1 MSINLCTAS
10 ARELVQW
17 LPSMFNF
24 SSAEEFVYLRLEK
37 PHFGVQDLARI
48 TERPVRDWL
57 KLLNDEVAVIRP
69 AEKTPP
75 KSLFIEES
83 SESDDQEPQGAMKSP
98 PAPSRTD
105 MDNFDS
111 ILSVVPKGGVYSGKG
126 HFTPA
131 PKMKPSKSRKG
142 RGLGDLKSMDHT
154 AKAGIYAAPGKS
166 YPNVKSQEYSS
177 QQHGAFK
184 SRSHPHTEAGDY
196 AAPGMYPQTS
206 RTYPHT
212 EAGYYAAPGM
222 YPPSFRMNP
231 HTEAGEYAAPH
242 HGMYPKHSQQP
253 RLLEQRWRN
262 TDTVAGKNAEPG
274 MYQQYQTRGE
284 MQGKTGWASYEQK
297 HFQQESEDEYDSDEN
312 YHTYGNMRSA
322 VHDMRKSSHNQK
334 EIYNPKTRRAVGSTQ
349 GETSHRDDFTSPSKS
364 NRSSLRSPSQ
374 NIHREGRYS
383 RRSKTRSPTQSPS
396 TRYRRH
402 SSKSR
407 TTKKS
412 RSKKHHRSEKKHHR
426 HRSSSYSSED
436 SSSSSDD
443 SQTSDDSY
451 SSDDSSRERRH
462 SYSSSDESTEER
474 HKRKH
479 HRRRKRSPLPPK
491 MTIYKGDNTWDSF
504 IFQFK
509 RTAKRYDWSSRK
521 KADRLVD
528 CLGGKALEYVREL
541 HLERDFR
548 QMVKK
553 LTRRFGVKDAPGT
566 VRRELPLLKQEETET
581 LEEFSQRVH
590 FRVMDGFPGAKERT
604 IEQLAVEHFLKGCK
618 DRKAASIAMDKN
630 PTKIHRAVKY
640 TKDAI
645 NNRNVIYGKM
655 PLTQSARKVTFYE
668 EEDENRYGY
677 DESYNIRTAKTGSED
692 DSKKTDFGKMTFE
705 LQKTTNQ
712 RFENLEAMMKQLM
725 ARTKYRPPQSPPQS
739 ARKPEESVCFKCKNR
754 GHFQRDCPSNTSS
767 PNNSSPASPSNIK
780 EKSN

>member
-142 RGLGDLKSMDHT
+142 RGLGDLKSMDQT
-154 AKAGIYAAPGKS
+154 TKAGI
-166 YPNVKSQEYSS
+166 
-177 QQHGAFK
+177 
-184 SRSHPHTEAGDY
+184 
-196 AAPGMYPQTS
+196 
-206 RTYPHT
+206 
-212 EAGYYAAPGM
+212 
-222 YPPSFRMNP
+222 
-231 HTEAGEYAAPH
+231 YAAPH

-462 SYSSSDESTEER
+462 RYSSSDESTEER

-590 FRVMDGFPGAKERT
+590 FKVMDGFPGAKERT

-668 EEDENRYGY
+668 EEDENRFGY

-692 DSKKTDFGKMTFE
+692 DSKKKDFSKMTFE
-705 LQKTTNQ
+705 LQKSTNQ
-712 RFENLEAMMKQLM
+712 RFENLEAMLKQLM
-725 ARTKYRPPQSPPQS
+725 ARTRYCTLQSPPQS
-739 ARKPEESVCFKCKNR
+739 TRKPESACYKCKNR

-767 PNNSSPASPSNIK
+767 PNNSSPASPSHTK

>member
-69 AEKTPP
+69 FEKTPP

-131 PKMKPSKSRKG
+131 PKIKPSKSRKG
-142 RGLGDLKSMDHT
+142 RGLGDLKSMDQT
-154 AKAGIYAAPGKS
+154 TKAGIYAAPGKS
-166 YPNVKSQEYSS
+166 YPNVKSREYSS
-177 QQHGAFK
+177 QEHGAYK

-312 YHTYGNMRSA
+312 YHTYGKMRSA

-396 TRYRRH
+396 TCYRRH

-451 SSDDSSRERRH
+451 SSDDSSRERQHR
-462 SYSSSDESTEER
+462 YSSSDESTEER

-509 RTAKRYDWSSRK
+509 RTA
-521 KADRLVD
+521 
-528 CLGGKALEYVREL
+528 
-541 HLERDFR
+541 
-548 QMVKK
+548 
-553 LTRRFGVKDAPGT
+553 
-566 VRRELPLLKQEETET
+566 
-581 LEEFSQRVH
+581 
-590 FRVMDGFPGAKERT
+590 
-604 IEQLAVEHFLKGCK
+604 
-618 DRKAASIAMDKN
+618 
-630 PTKIHRAVKY
+630 
-640 TKDAI
+640 
-645 NNRNVIYGKM
+645 
-655 PLTQSARKVTFYE
+655 
-668 EEDENRYGY
+668 
-677 DESYNIRTAKTGSED
+677 
-692 DSKKTDFGKMTFE
+692 
-705 LQKTTNQ
+705 
-712 RFENLEAMMKQLM
+712 
-725 ARTKYRPPQSPPQS
+725 
-739 ARKPEESVCFKCKNR
+739 
-754 GHFQRDCPSNTSS
+754 
-767 PNNSSPASPSNIK
+767 
-780 EKSN
+780 

>member
-1 MSINLCTAS
+1 MAINLCTAS

-24 SSAEEFVYLRLEK
+24 SSAEEFAYLRLEK

-75 KSLFIEES
+75 KSLFLEES
-83 SESDDQEPQGAMKSP
+83 SESDDHEPQGAMKSP

-105 MDNFDS
+105 MDNFDR
-111 ILSVVPKGGVYSGKG
+111 GVYSGKG

-131 PKMKPSKSRKG
+131 PKIKPSKSRKG
-142 RGLGDLKSMDHT
+142 RCLGDLKSMDQT

-166 YPNVKSQEYSS
+166 YPNVKSREYSS
-177 QQHGAFK
+177 QEHGAFK

-212 EAGYYAAPGM
+212 KAGYYAAPGM

-262 TDTVAGKNAEPG
+262 TDTVAGKNSEPS

-284 MQGKTGWASYEQK
+284 LQGKTGWASYEQK
-297 HFQQESEDEYDSDEN
+297 HFQQVSEDDYDSDEN

-322 VHDMRKSSHNQK
+322 VHDMRKSSLNQK
-334 EIYNPKTRRAVGSTQ
+334 EIYNLKTRRAVGSTQ

-383 RRSKTRSPTQSPS
+383 RRSKTRSPTQPPS
-396 TRYRRH
+396 TRYRRQ

-407 TTKKS
+407 TTNKS

-426 HRSSSYSSED
+426 HRYSSED
-436 SSSSSDD
+436 SYSSSDD

-462 SYSSSDESTEER
+462 RYSSSDESTEER

-479 HRRRKRSPLPPK
+479 YRRRKRSPLPPK
-491 MTIYKGDNTWDSF
+491 MTVYKGDNTWDSF

-521 KADRLVD
+521 KVDRLVD

-541 HLERDFR
+541 HLERDFK

-566 VRRELPLLKQEETET
+566 VRRELALLTQEETET

-590 FRVMDGFPGAKERT
+590 FKVMDGFPGAKERT
-604 IEQLAVEHFLKGCK
+604 IEQLAVEHFLKGCT

-630 PTKIHRAVKY
+630 PSKIHRAVKY

-655 PLTQSARKVTFYE
+655 PLSQSARKVTFYE
-668 EEDENRYGY
+668 EDENRYGY
-677 DESYNIRTAKTGSED
+677 DIRTVRTGPED
-692 DSKKTDFGKMTFE
+692 DSKKKDFSKMTFE
-705 LQKTTNQ
+705 HKKEQIKSLKIW
-712 RFENLEAMMKQLM
+712 
-725 ARTKYRPPQSPPQS
+725 RP
-739 ARKPEESVCFKCKNR
+739 C
-754 GHFQRDCPSNTSS
+754 SS
-767 PNNSSPASPSNIK
+767 S
-780 EKSN
+780 

>member
-24 SSAEEFVYLRLEK
+24 SSAEEFTYLRLEK

-48 TERPVRDWL
+48 TEKPVRDWL

-69 AEKTPP
+69 VEKTPP
-75 KSLFIEES
+75 EILFIEES
-83 SESDDQEPQGAMKSP
+83 SESEDQEPQGAMISP

-111 ILSVVPKGGVYSGKG
+111 ILSMVPKGGVYSGKG

-131 PKMKPSKSRKG
+131 PKMKLYQASTNNP
-142 RGLGDLKSMDHT
+142 
-154 AKAGIYAAPGKS
+154 KAGIYAAPGKS
-166 YPNVKSQEYSS
+166 YPNVKSREYSS
-177 QQHGAFK
+177 QEHRAYK
-184 SRSHPHTEAGDY
+184 SRSHLHTEAGDY

-212 EAGYYAAPGM
+212 EASCYAAPGM

-262 TDTVAGKNAEPG
+262 TDTVAGKYAEPR

-284 MQGKTGWASYEQK
+284 MQGKTGWASCEQK
-297 HFQQESEDEYDSDEN
+297 QFQQESEDDYDSDEN

-322 VHDMRKSSHNQK
+322 VHDMRKTSHNQR
-334 EIYNPKTRRAVGSTQ
+334 EICNPNIRRAHRSTSHSSQ
-349 GETSHRDDFTSPSKS
+349 GETSFRDDFTSPSKS
-364 NRSSLRSPSQ
+364 NRSSHRSPPQ
-374 NIHREGRYS
+374 IVNREVRYS

-396 TRYRRH
+396 TCYRRH
-402 SSKSR
+402 SSKTRTTNKSR
-407 TTKKS
+407 TRK
-412 RSKKHHRSEKKHHR
+412 RHRSEKKHHQ

-436 SSSSSDD
+436 SYSSSDD

-451 SSDDSSRERRH
+451 SSDDSSTERRH
-462 SYSSSDESTEER
+462 RYSSSEDSSRER

-491 MTIYKGDNTWDSF
+491 MTVYKGDNTWDSF

-541 HLERDFR
+541 HLERDFKR
-548 QMVKK
+548 MVKK

-566 VRRELPLLKQEETET
+566 VRREIALLKQEESET

-590 FRVMDGFPGAKERT
+590 FKVMDEFPGAKERT
-604 IEQLAVEHFLKGCK
+604 IEQLAVEHFLKGCT

-630 PTKIHRAVKY
+630 PSKIHRAVKY

-655 PLTQSARKVTFYE
+655 PLSQSARKVTFYE
-668 EEDENRYGY
+668 EDENRYGY
-677 DESYNIRTAKTGSED
+677 DIRTVKTGSED
-692 DSKKTDFGKMTFE
+692 DSKKKDFSKMTFE
-705 LQKTTNQ
+705 LQKSTNQ
-712 RFENLEAMMKQLM
+712 RFENLEAMLKQLM
-725 ARTKYRPPQSPPQS
+725 ARTRYHLHSHLLNQLESQKSQFVISVRIGDIFS
-739 ARKPEESVCFKCKNR
+739 ESVQTTLADLTTRLQPLLITPRRSQTRKDR
-754 GHFQRDCPSNTSS
+754 L
-767 PNNSSPASPSNIK
+767 
-780 EKSN
+780 